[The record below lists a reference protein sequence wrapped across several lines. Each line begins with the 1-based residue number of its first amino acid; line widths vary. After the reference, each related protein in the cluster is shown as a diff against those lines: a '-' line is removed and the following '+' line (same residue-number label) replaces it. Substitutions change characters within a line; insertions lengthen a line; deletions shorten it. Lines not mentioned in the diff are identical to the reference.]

1 MFYKILVIILAVFCL
16 VFVYVKYVE
25 YKGIFYPS
33 KDILAYPSSSGI
45 PFEDIMITTEDN
57 LKINGWFL
65 QNPKAKYTLLFLHG
79 NAGNIGDRIDKIGML
94 YELGLNILIIDYRGF
109 GKSEGKPSESGL
121 YKDASASYHF
131 LVNKRNIAADEV
143 ILYGESLGTAVA
155 VDLASKNK
163 VKALIL
169 EGAFSS
175 GKDMAKE
182 IYPFLPRIIFSNS
195 YNSLAKVRGAKM
207 PKLFIHSR
215 EDEIVPYRLAQKLY
229 GVSSFPKKIVSINGP
244 HNESFL
250 ISFPE
255 YKKAIKEF
263 IDKL

>member
-1 MFYKILVIILAVFCL
+1 MFYRIILNILFGFCL
-16 VFVYVKYVE
+16 IFVYVKYIE
-25 YKGIFYPS
+25 HKGIFYPS
-33 KDILAYPSSSGI
+33 KDILAYPSSSGFS
-45 PFEDIMITTEDN
+45 FEDAEIITEDN

-94 YELGLNILIIDYRGF
+94 YELGLNIFIIDYRGF

-143 ILYGESLGTAVA
+143 VLYGESLGTAVA
-155 VDLASKNK
+155 VDLASKNN

-182 IYPFLPRIIFSNS
+182 IYPFLPRIIFSSS
-195 YNSLAKVRGAKM
+195 YNSLAKVRDAKM

-215 EDEIVPYRLAQKLY
+215 EDEIIPYRLARRLY
-229 GVSSFPKKIVSINGP
+229 EASPHPKEFVSMNGP
-244 HNESFL
+244 HNESFF
-250 ISFPE
+250 IFASE